1 MKKILI
7 TGENS
12 YIGMALVK
20 WLEDYPKKFDVTSI
34 SVKGS
39 EWQKKDFSKYDTIIH
54 VAGLAHK
61 KETEDNKFLY
71 DEVNHQLVRHVS
83 DKAES
88 EGVKHF
94 VFLSSMSVYGD
105 VRGKVDETTPLSP
118 NTYYGKSK
126 LKAENY
132 LQNICSD
139 TMKIAII
146 RPPMV
151 YGSGCK
157 GNYVSLAKLA
167 RKTPIFPNITNQ
179 RSMIFIDN
187 LCLYIEMIIEN
198 VLEGVFYP
206 QNLELVNT
214 SDLVKLIASN
224 NKHQIYFTKLSNPLL
239 RFLLN
244 RQTVISKVFGSLY
257 YDPKMSLLKV
267 EELDTE
273 LVKRMKFFT
282 ETVLLTEEKI

>member
-167 RKTPIFPNITNQ
+167 KKTPIFPNIINQ

-187 LCLYIEMIIEN
+187 LCLYIELIISN
-198 VLEGVFYP
+198 SLEGVFCP
-206 QNLELVNT
+206 QNREFINT
-214 SDLVKLIASN
+214 SQLVSELSKVFDRHI
-224 NKHQIYFTKLSNPLL
+224 IFTKIFNPIINMYVAKGTI
-239 RFLLN
+239 F
-244 RQTVISKVFGSLY
+244 TKIFGSLY
-257 YDPKMSLLKV
+257 YDNL
-267 EELDTE
+267 EN
-273 LVKRMKFFT
+273 FFSDKYINN
-282 ETVLLTEEKI
+282 EYKQKSVNFKESIKLTEGGE